1 MRKTILAVV
10 IALCITVNT
19 GAQDGIFTMEEAVL
33 GYHLRPESKYLVWQ
47 GNLNNYTYI
56 EDKNL
61 VAEDTKGVKNTLFTV
76 DELNAILDV
85 DLKRFPPYSWID
97 ENTLKI
103 NHQGKEYHVNPFDKT
118 LIKTITFPENAED
131 LTYSE
136 TGKLYAYTVDNNL
149 FYMNEQGDKF
159 AVTDDKDKNIVN
171 GQTVSR
177 NEFGINGGIF
187 WSPDGKKLAFY
198 RKDESQV
205 ETFPLLDITTRT
217 GSVKEIKYP
226 MAGMKS
232 EQISL
237 GVYDIATKKTH
248 FLEVSDFDNDRYL
261 TSITWSPLSD
271 VIYVQVLNRGQD
283 HLRLNKYDAATGK
296 FIATLFEEKSDTY
309 IEPGHRLHFLD
320 EKGEQFIYTTN
331 NRDDYLSLYLHDAAN
346 GKLIKRL
353 TPIAADVKFV
363 ATDKTGKNL
372 YYLSAEVSP
381 VEEHL
386 FQTNIKT
393 GKSVRLTSG
402 EGWHSISMSKDCS
415 WFIDN
420 YSSLNVP
427 RIIEITDVNKKKTR
441 RIFEAKNPLEQYATC
456 EITLG
461 TMKSDDGY
469 DLYYRLIKPA
479 GFDST
484 RKYPV
489 LTYVYGGPHSQLVR
503 NNWTASSRLWEI
515 YMAQRGYVVFVMD
528 NHGTSNRGRNFEH
541 AIHRQ
546 CGQREMADQIK
557 GIELLKSKSWVDA
570 DRIGVHGWS
579 YGGFMTISLITNY
592 PEIYKVAVAGGPVID
607 WKWYE
612 VMYGERYMDTP
623 DENPEGYNK
632 TSLINKAKDLKGKLL
647 ICHGL
652 IDPVVVIEHS
662 LSFVRECVKNN
673 VQVDYFPYPRAEHN
687 VGGKD
692 RIHLMQKISNYFDDY
707 LK

>member
-1 MRKTILAVV
+1 MKKTILTLVT
-10 IALCITVNT
+10 ALSITLNT
-19 GAQDGIFTMEEAVL
+19 VAQNKIFTMEEVVM
-33 GYHLRPESKYLVWQ
+33 GYNLRPESKHPVWQ
-47 GNLNNYTYI
+47 GNADRYTCI
-56 EDKNL
+56 EGKNL
-61 VAEDTKGVKNTLFTV
+61 VSEDVKGVKSTLITV
-76 DELNAILDV
+76 GELNAIMAS
-85 DLKRFPPYSWID
+85 DLEGFPPYSWMD

-103 NHQGKEYHVNPFDKT
+103 NFQNKEYRIDMPGKT
-118 LIKTITFPENAED
+118 LKNTITFPEGIEN
-131 LTYSE
+131 LTYSA

-159 AVTDDKDKNIVN
+159 AVTGDEDKNIIN

-177 NEFGINGGIF
+177 DEFGIYKGIF

-217 GSVKEIKYP
+217 GDVKEIKYP

-232 EQISL
+232 EQITL
-237 GVYDIATKKTH
+237 GVYDIATKRTC
-248 FLEVSDFDNDRYL
+248 FMEVADFEHDRYL
-261 TSITWSPLSD
+261 TNITWSPQSD
-271 VIYVQVLNRGQD
+271 IIYIQVLNRGQD
-283 HLRLNKYDAATGK
+283 HLRLNRYNASTGK
-296 FIATLFEEKSDTY
+296 FISTLFEEKSDTY
-309 IEPGHRLHFLD
+309 IEPQHPLHFID

-331 NRDDYLSLYLHDAAN
+331 NRDGYFSLYLHNTAD
-346 GKLIKRL
+346 GKLVKRL
-353 TPIAADVKFV
+353 APVAADVKFV
-363 ATDKTGKNL
+363 AIDKNGRNL
-372 YYLSAEVSP
+372 YCLSAEVSP

-386 FQTNIKT
+386 FQVNIKT

-402 EGWHSISMSKDCS
+402 EGWHYISMNNDCS
-415 WFIDN
+415 RFIDS

-427 RIIEITDVNKKKTR
+427 RIIEITNVDKKHTR
-441 RIFEAKNPLEQYATC
+441 RILEAKNPLAEYAVG
-456 EITLG
+456 EVTLG
-461 TMKSDDGY
+461 TVKADDGY
-469 DLYYRLIKPA
+469 DLYYRLIKPV
-479 GFDST
+479 GFDSA

-489 LTYVYGGPHSQLVR
+489 ITYVYGGPHSQLVQ
-503 NNWTASSRLWEI
+503 NDWLASSGLWEL

-528 NHGTSNRGRNFEH
+528 NHGTSNRGKDFEN

-546 CGQREMADQIK
+546 CGQREMKDQIK
-557 GIELLKSKSWVDA
+557 GIEFLKSKSWVDA
-570 DRIGVHGWS
+570 ERIGVHGWS
-579 YGGFMTISLITNY
+579 YGGFMTVSLITNY
-592 PEIYKVAVAGGPVID
+592 PDIYKVAVAGGPVID

-623 DENPEGYNK
+623 DENPDGYSK

-662 LSFVRECVKNN
+662 LSFVSECIANS
-673 VQVDYFPYPRAEHN
+673 VQVDYFPYPLAEHN

-692 RIHLMQKISNYFDDY
+692 RVHLMQKITNYFEDY

>member
-1 MRKTILAVV
+1 MKN
-10 IALCITVNT
+10 IALTLIIVLNITVNT
-19 GAQDGIFTMEEAVL
+19 VAQDKIFTIEETVL
-33 GYHLRPESKYLVWQ
+33 GYHLRPESKNLVWQ
-47 GNLNNYTYI
+47 GDLNNYTYTD
-56 EDKNL
+56 EKNL
-61 VAEDTKGVKNTLFTV
+61 IAEDIKGVKKTLITL
-76 DELNAILDV
+76 DELNAIVGADM
-85 DLKRFPPYSWID
+85 KRFPPYSWMD
-97 ENTLKI
+97 EMTLKI
-103 NHQGKEYHVNPFDKT
+103 NHQGKEYRVNMSDKT
-118 LIKTITFPENAED
+118 LAKTITFPEGIENT
-131 LTYSE
+131 TYSKA
-136 TGKLYAYTVDNNL
+136 GQLYAYTVDNNL

-159 AVTDDKDKNIVN
+159 AVTADEDKNIVN
-171 GQTVSR
+171 GQSVSR
-177 NEFGINGGIF
+177 NEFGIYGGVF

-205 ETFPLLDITTRT
+205 ATFPLLDITTRT
-217 GSVKEIKYP
+217 GSVEEIKYP

-232 EQISL
+232 EQIYL
-237 GVYDIATKKTH
+237 GVYDIATKQTR
-248 FLEVSDFDNDRYL
+248 FLEVSDFEHDRYL
-261 TSITWSPLSD
+261 TNITWSPQSD
-271 VIYVQVLNRGQD
+271 AIYVQVLNRGQN

-309 IEPGHRLHFLD
+309 IEPQHRLHFTD
-320 EKGEQFIYTTN
+320 EKGEQFIYTTD
-331 NRDDYLSLYLHDAAN
+331 NRDGYLSLYLHNASD
-346 GKLIKRL
+346 GKQIKRL
-353 TPIAADVKFV
+353 APVAADVKFV
-363 ATDKTGKNL
+363 AIDKAGKNL

-381 VEEHL
+381 MEEHL
-386 FQTNIKT
+386 FQMNIKT

-402 EGWHSISMSKDCS
+402 EGWHNVSMSKDCS
-415 WFIDN
+415 YFIDN

-427 RIIEITDVNKKKTR
+427 RIIEIAEVNKKTR
-441 RIFEAKNPLEQYATC
+441 RRILAAANPLEQYAIG

-461 TMKSDDGY
+461 TVKSDDNY
-469 DLYYRLIKPA
+469 DLYYRLIKPV

-489 LTYVYGGPHSQLVR
+489 IVYVYGGPHSQLVK
-503 NNWTASSRLWEI
+503 NNWAASSGLWEM

-528 NHGTSNRGRNFEH
+528 NHGTSNRGRDFEH

-546 CGQREMADQIK
+546 CGQREMADQVK
-557 GIELLKSKSWVDA
+557 GIEYLKSKSWIDA
-570 DRIGVHGWS
+570 DRIGVYGWS

-592 PEIYKVAVAGGPVID
+592 PDIYKVAVAGGPVID

-623 DENPEGYNK
+623 DENPEGYSK

-673 VQVDYFPYPRAEHN
+673 VQVDWFPYPRAEHN
-687 VGGKD
+687 VGGRD
-692 RIHLMQKISNYFDDY
+692 RIHLMQKITNYFEDY